1 MKNLFYIFCLIYFLL
16 SINVNADT
24 YDIRKVNNAKTFSK
38 AAYEINDTNLVDE
51 KIATDIFHNVVNL
64 KKAVLK
70 KGKEIKAKNKNRK
83 KKIYKGAEDI
93 FEDYA
98 KSVVYIGNR
107 KKGKIETIGSGF
119 IVNHKGLKIITNWHV
134 IEDAESIEVWTKPEK
149 MVDENYLIHHV
160 DSYSAKLIKVNKTKD
175 LAMLEVNKLPFNI
188 KPVSYGKFTK
198 IKIGQNTFVI
208 GHPKGLLWSFTSG
221 MVSQI
226 RPNYNWRYRGSNHTA
241 NVIQTDASIN
251 PGNSGGPLF
260 NKNKRLIGVN
270 TFTSEG
276 ENLNFAIAVDDVI
289 EFLNE
294 KPKPINKKKSKS
306 KYIQKKE
313 KGNTWIKKKEKKS
326 PSSGSIDLSDAI
338 EADLDENGIID
349 TWLIDDNNNGIYEI
363 AYADSNEDGIIDMLA
378 VDKNEDRNF
387 EILLFDTNGSGNPNE
402 AEIDDDEDGKT
413 DVIAYDYNEDGEWDK
428 FENVG

>member
-1 MKNLFYIFCLIYFLL
+1 MKFNFFLIFLNFLFWSFATQAF
-16 SINVNADT
+16 
-24 YDIRKVNNAKTFSK
+24 DIRQINDAKTFSK

-51 KIATDIFHNVVNL
+51 KIATNIFHNVVNL

-70 KGKEIKAKNKNRK
+70 KSKEIKEKNKNRK
-83 KKIYKGAEDI
+83 KTIYKGAEDI
-93 FEDYA
+93 FEDFA
-98 KSVVYIGNR
+98 RSVVLIGNR
-107 KKGKIETIGSGF
+107 KKGKIKTVGSGF
-119 IVNHKGLKIITNWHV
+119 IVNHKGGIKIITNWHV
-134 IEDAESIEVWTKPEK
+134 IDDSESIEVWTKPEK
-149 MVDENYLIHHV
+149 MVDENYLIYQV

-188 KPVSYGKFTK
+188 KPVSYGKFNK

-226 RPNYNWRYRGSNHTA
+226 RPNYDWRYRGSNHRA

-260 NKNKRLIGVN
+260 NKDKRLIGVN

-289 EFLNE
+289 KFLNE
-294 KPKPINKKKSKS
+294 KPKPINKKKKGSV
-306 KYIQKKE
+306 YIQKKN
-313 KGNTWIKKKEKKS
+313 KGNTWIKKKDKKS
-326 PSSGSIDLSDAI
+326 SSSGSIDLSDAI
-338 EADLDENGIID
+338 EVDLNENGIID
-349 TWLIDDNNNGIYEI
+349 SWLIDDNNNGIYER

-387 EILLFDTNGSGNPNE
+387 EILLFDTNGSGNPNK
-402 AEIDDDEDGKT
+402 AEIDDDENGKT

-428 FENVG
+428 YENVG

>member
-1 MKNLFYIFCLIYFLL
+1 MKSILSLLFLFLFIV
-16 SINVNADT
+16 SAEAF
-24 YDIRKVNNAKTFSK
+24 DIRKINEAKTFSK
-38 AAYEINDTNLVDE
+38 AAYEINDTNLVD
-51 KIATDIFHNVVNL
+51 KKVAADIFHNVANL

-70 KGKEIKAKNKNRK
+70 KGKEIKEKNKNRK

-107 KKGKIETIGSGF
+107 QKGRLETVGSGF
-119 IVNHKGLKIITNWHV
+119 IVDHKGLKVITNWHV
-134 IEDAESIEVWTKPEK
+134 IDDADSIDVWTKPKK
-149 MVDENYLIHHV
+149 MVDENYLIYQV
-160 DSYSAKLIKVNKTKD
+160 ASYGAKLIKINKTKD

-188 KPVSYGKFTK
+188 KPVSYGKFNK
-198 IKIGQNTFVI
+198 IKVGQNTFVI

-221 MVSQI
+221 MVSQV
-226 RPNYNWRYRGSNHTA
+226 RPNYDWKYRGSNHTA

-260 NKNKRLIGVN
+260 NKDKKLIGVN
-270 TFTSEG
+270 TFTSDG

-294 KPKPINKKKSKS
+294 KPKPINKKKKESV
-306 KYIQKKE
+306 YIQKKK
-313 KGNTWIKKKEKKS
+313 KGNTWIKKKKKKS
-326 PSSGSIDLSDAI
+326 SSSGSIDLSDAI
-338 EADLDENGIID
+338 EADLNENGIID

-363 AYADSNEDGIIDMLA
+363 AYGDSNEDGIIDTLA
-378 VDKNEDRNF
+378 VDENENRKF
-387 EILLFDTNGSGNPNE
+387 EIVLFDTNGSGNPNE

-413 DVIAYDYNEDGEWDK
+413 DVIAYDFNEDGKWDK
-428 FENVG
+428 YENVG

>member
-1 MKNLFYIFCLIYFLL
+1 M

-51 KIATDIFHNVVNL
+51 KAATNIFHNVVNL
-64 KKAVLK
+64 KKAMLK
-70 KGKEIKAKNKNRK
+70 KSKEIKEKNKNRK

-134 IEDAESIEVWTKPEK
+134 IDDSKSIQIWLYPET
-149 MVDENYLIHHV
+149 MVNENYLIHHE

-260 NKNKRLIGVN
+260 NKDKKLIGVN

-294 KPKPINKKKSKS
+294 KPKPINKKRKESV
-306 KYIQKKE
+306 YIQKKK
-313 KGNTWIKKKEKKS
+313 KGNTWIKKKKKKS
-326 PSSGSIDLSDAI
+326 SSSGSIDLSDAI
-338 EADLDENGIID
+338 EADLNENGIID
-349 TWLIDDNNNGIYEI
+349 SWLIDDNNNGIYEL
-363 AYADSNEDGIIDMLA
+363 AYGDSNEDGIIDMLA
-378 VDKNEDRNF
+378 IDKNEDRNF
-387 EILLFDTNGSGNPNE
+387 ETFLFDTNGSGNPNK
-402 AEIDDDEDGKT
+402 AEIDDNEDGKT

>member
-1 MKNLFYIFCLIYFLL
+1 MKLKLFFILIAYLFW
-16 SINVNADT
+16 SFETQAF
-24 YDIRKVNNAKTFSK
+24 DIRKVNNAKTFSK

-51 KIATDIFHNVVNL
+51 KVATNIFHNVVNL

-70 KGKEIKAKNKNRK
+70 KGEEIKEKNKNRK

-93 FEDYA
+93 FEDFA
-98 KSVVYIGNR
+98 ISVVYIGNR
-107 KKGKIETIGSGF
+107 KKGIIETVGSGF

-175 LAMLEVNKLPFNI
+175 LAMLEVKKLPFNI
-188 KPVSYGKFTK
+188 KPVSYGKFNK

-208 GHPKGLLWSFTSG
+208 GHPNGLLWSFTSG

-226 RPNYNWRYRGSNHTA
+226 RPNYDWRYRGSSHRA

-294 KPKPINKKKSKS
+294 KPKPINKKKKESI
-306 KYIQKKE
+306 YIQKKK
-313 KGNTWIKKKEKKS
+313 KGNTWIKKKKKKS
-326 PSSGSIDLSDAI
+326 SSNGSIDLSDAI
-338 EADLDENGIID
+338 EADIDENGIID
-349 TWLIDDNNNGIYEI
+349 TWLIDDNNNSIYEK

-387 EILLFDTNGSGNPNE
+387 EIILFDTNGSGNPNE
-402 AEIDDDEDGKT
+402 AEIDDNEDGKT
-413 DVIAYDYNEDGEWDK
+413 DVIAYDYDEDGEWDK
-428 FENVG
+428 YENVG

>member
-1 MKNLFYIFCLIYFLL
+1 MIKKIFYILITFALTN
-16 SINVNADT
+16 IVFAET
-24 YDIRKVNNAKTFSK
+24 FDIRKVNNAKTFSK

-51 KIATDIFHNVVNL
+51 KIATNIFHNVVNL

-70 KGKEIKAKNKNRK
+70 KGKEIKEKNKNRK
-83 KKIYKGAEDI
+83 KKKYKGAEDI

-134 IEDAESIEVWTKPEK
+134 IEDADSIDVWIKPEK
-149 MVDENYLIHHV
+149 MVDENYLIYRV

-188 KPVSYGKFTK
+188 KPVSYGKFNK
-198 IKIGQNTFVI
+198 IKVGQTSFAI

-226 RPNYNWRYRGSNHTA
+226 RPNYDWRYRGSNHTA
-241 NVIQTDASIN
+241 NVIQTQAAIN

-294 KPKPINKKKSKS
+294 KPKP
-306 KYIQKKE
+306 
-313 KGNTWIKKKEKKS
+313 
-326 PSSGSIDLSDAI
+326 L
-338 EADLDENGIID
+338 
-349 TWLIDDNNNGIYEI
+349 
-363 AYADSNEDGIIDMLA
+363 
-378 VDKNEDRNF
+378 
-387 EILLFDTNGSGNPNE
+387 NPE
-402 AEIDDDEDGKT
+402 
-413 DVIAYDYNEDGEWDK
+413 
-428 FENVG
+428 

>member
-1 MKNLFYIFCLIYFLL
+1 MIKNFILIFFI
-16 SINVNADT
+16 SIFVNSSFAET
-24 YDIRKVNNAKTFSK
+24 FDIRKVNNAKTFSK
-38 AAYEINDTNLVDE
+38 AAYEINDTNLVNE
-51 KIATDIFHNVVNL
+51 EVATNIFHNVVNL
-64 KKAVLK
+64 KKAVLE
-70 KGKEIKAKNKNRK
+70 KGKEIKEKNKNRK

-107 KKGKIETIGSGF
+107 EKTRITTTGSGF

-134 IEDAESIEVWTKPEK
+134 IDDAESIEVWTKPKK
-149 MVDENYLIHHV
+149 MVDENYLIYQV
-160 DSYSAKLIKVNKTKD
+160 DSYSAKLIKINKTKN

-188 KPVSYGKFTK
+188 KPVSYGKFNK

-208 GHPKGLLWSFTSG
+208 GHPNGLLWSFTSG
-221 MVSQI
+221 MVSQV
-226 RPNYNWRYRGSNHTA
+226 RPNYNWRYRGSRHTA

-260 NKNKRLIGVN
+260 NKDKRLIGVN

-276 ENLNFAIAVDDVI
+276 ENLNFAIAIDDVI

-294 KPKPINKKKSKS
+294 KPKPINKKRKESV
-306 KYIQKKE
+306 YIQKKK

-326 PSSGSIDLSDAI
+326 SSSGSIDLSDAI
-338 EADLDENGIID
+338 EADLNENGIID

-363 AYADSNEDGIIDMLA
+363 AYGDSNEDGIIDTLA

-428 FENVG
+428 YENVG

>member
-1 MKNLFYIFCLIYFLL
+1 MIKKIFYILITFALTN
-16 SINVNADT
+16 IVFAET
-24 YDIRKVNNAKTFSK
+24 FDIRKVNNAKTFSK

-51 KIATDIFHNVVNL
+51 KIATNLFHNVLNL
-64 KKAVLK
+64 KKAVLE
-70 KGKEIKAKNKNRK
+70 KGKEIKEKNKNRK

-134 IEDAESIEVWTKPEK
+134 IEDADSIDVWIKPEK
-149 MVDENYLIHHV
+149 MVDENYLIYRV

-188 KPVSYGKFTK
+188 KPVSYGKFNK
-198 IKIGQNTFVI
+198 IKVGQTSFAI

-226 RPNYNWRYRGSNHTA
+226 RPNYDWRYRGSNHTA
-241 NVIQTDASIN
+241 NVIQTQAAIN

-294 KPKPINKKKSKS
+294 KPKPINKKRKESV
-306 KYIQKKE
+306 YIQKKK

-326 PSSGSIDLSDAI
+326 SSSGSIDLSGAI
-338 EADLDENGIID
+338 EADLNENGIID
-349 TWLIDDNNNGIYEI
+349 SWLIDDNNNGIYEI

-387 EILLFDTNGSGNPNE
+387 EILFFDTNGNGNPNK

-428 FENVG
+428 YENVG